1 MWSTP
6 EAARLRLSAASA
18 VTRAAFDR
26 NFPAAC
32 TTIASGRSW
41 SHLSK
46 AACAEACI
54 GPCLRRGCSAGDSSL
69 QTPVMVVHHV
79 PAAARPCWPGLIIK
93 MHHSTLIEHSVGR
106 TTIFRWILVA
116 ADSIPDGAGAGC
128 TTCQLTRQRGHRCR
142 GRDRA
147 AGCGS
152 RRHDRQSGSRYC
164 RHLATAVCIAAR
176 SSTT

>member
-1 MWSTP
+1 VWSAP

-18 VTRAAFDR
+18 ATQAAFDR

-46 AACAEACI
+46 AACTEACF
-54 GPCLRRGCSAGDSSL
+54 GPCIRRGCSAGDSRL
-69 QTPVMVVHHV
+69 QTPVMVGHHV
-79 PAAARPCWPGLIIK
+79 PAAARPYGLVLVIK
-93 MHHSTLIEHSVGR
+93 MHHWTLIEHVVGR

-116 ADSIPDGAGAGC
+116 ADSIPASAGAGC
-128 TTCQLTRQRGHRCR
+128 TSCQLTRQRGHRCR

-152 RRHDRQSGSRYC
+152 RRHDRESGSRYC
-164 RHLATAVCIAAR
+164 RHLVTAKCIAAR